1 MPGLR
6 QQPYRRFAL
15 TLVGFV
21 ALVVVVFTG
30 LNTWIN
36 PLWVTPAPWTNP
48 EFSEWRPVYR
58 YQRTAKAGMIRAESW
73 DAAFFGSSRI
83 DIALDPSLPEWGD
96 TRAVNLAVSA
106 GTLPETSGILH
117 YTLQDDP
124 LEIAVVGIDLGD
136 LMGGGSGIRST
147 GYMESPFNEK
157 GDAFER
163 ELRYL
168 AGIST
173 FESSIK
179 TLTNRA
185 EKELPEY
192 TPQGHR
198 LRHQE
203 PENVER
209 VIYRDSIPHALR
221 TIRRRR
227 VGIEPHPW
235 KVDCFQRILDDTK
248 EAGTRLVVVIP
259 PNHSTYIGVYHH
271 ANDIDR
277 YFMKD
282 RTLMVEMVEASNQEH
297 PDAPPA
303 IIWDFNDFHPLNCEP
318 IPRDG
323 SRMHWWL
330 DGTHARKALGDVM
343 LARIM
348 GWHIEDPES
357 RTYGMKLTRETL
369 DQRPEQIRQGYLR
382 FKEAQPDDWKWMV
395 DAADAYQSTGE
406 DIPAIDDTDA
416 R

>member
-1 MPGLR
+1 MPPSR

-15 TLVGFV
+15 TLAGFV
-21 ALVVVVFTG
+21 ALVVLGFTA

-36 PLWVTPAPWTNP
+36 PLWVTPTPWTNP
-48 EFSEWRPVYR
+48 EFAEWRPVYR

-73 DAAFFGSSRI
+73 DAAFFGSSRV
-83 DIALDPSLPEWGD
+83 DIAFDPALPEWGD
-96 TRAVNLAVSA
+96 TRALNLAVSA
-106 GTLPETSGILH
+106 GTLPETAGILK
-117 YTLQDDP
+117 YILTDGP
-124 LEIAVVGIDLGD
+124 LELAIVGIDLGD
-136 LMGGGSGIRST
+136 LMGAESGIRST

-179 TLTNRA
+179 ALTNRA
-185 EKELPEY
+185 HQRHPEY

-203 PENVER
+203 PLDVAK
-209 VIYRDSIPHALR
+209 VIHRDSIPHALR
-221 TIRRRR
+221 VVRRRR
-227 VGIEPHPW
+227 AGIEPHPW
-235 KVDCFQRILDDTK
+235 KIDCLQQILDQTK
-248 EAGTRLVVVIP
+248 AAGTRLVVVIP
-259 PNHSTYIGVYHH
+259 PNHATYLGVYHH
-271 ANDIDR
+271 ARDIDR
-277 YFMKD
+277 YFLKD
-282 RTLMVEMVEASNQEH
+282 RTLMLEMVETSNLAH

-303 IIWDFNDFHPLNCEP
+303 TIWDFNDFHPLNCEA

-330 DGTHARKALGDVM
+330 DGTHARKSLGNIM

-348 GWHIEDPES
+348 GWEIKEPLGHDYGIE
-357 RTYGMKLTRETL
+357 LTRESLAGRAQGITAGYQQFQR
-369 DQRPEQIRQGYLR
+369 DQ
-382 FKEAQPDDWKWMV
+382 AADWQWMV
-395 DAADAYQSTGE
+395 ETIASYQDSGILP
-406 DIPAIDDTDA
+406 DGNDA